1 MLSKRMKS
9 KSSYETV
16 INKSENEFQNTLNF
30 FPIGLIVLDR
40 ENDSKDYKI
49 KIVNS
54 YIFGLL
60 DIPKNLNMKIFKER
74 LEDFKQWENNH
85 LTEINLKEIIFNYKE
100 YKNFQSGTFISS
112 LSMIYVK
119 IKIVKK
125 NIFICMDN
133 YNDEKKGI
141 QNNLIKSL
149 KYQYIVTLYH
159 ELNNPLNALQNI
171 IEENLNDE
179 SQMEENSID
188 KSSKKNNINL
198 LVNLIKVFIDNFI
211 WYFKIIFDNSKNLI
225 INLKSKIN
233 LEFQFT
239 NILNHFCVLFE
250 YKEIQYTNDFS
261 FLKDKYIESNENYLD
276 NFLRGVYI
284 LLYHKIPRSSGFI
297 LKFNN
302 LSNNKVKLIF
312 EKLKINN
319 QIQNRKSRIINDID
333 FGFKEEFDFSKTVQT
348 IEMTKELLQNISEVL
363 NLKMKIYDEEDN
375 IILTII
381 LPYSIEEDEDEEINE
396 FQNKQ
401 NEKIFEVM
409 NRKLII
415 NINDNSK
422 YFDNVTSHI
431 NQRNSSNIFSSS
443 SKNFQLYNIKINDD
457 DLVNNNNNSKQYEK
471 LDIISLDDKSIM
483 NIKSF
488 TNLKSN
494 INNSEILKDSIF
506 EINPTK
512 TTKIKRKTFTYED
525 SLNIGDKLKRDKN
538 SYFAVGKLNNQ
549 RLFFNN
555 ENYEN
560 NLKEVP
566 LYHNKITG
574 KTSTRENSRFE
585 KRTSQ
590 FSTFEKKNS
599 LQNNNKNTDNLIEK
613 KKSYHKNYNTNSNNG
628 INKTFN
634 NNNNN
639 NISNNNN
646 NNNNNTS
653 NINTFNNNL
662 ENNNI
667 KNIKICHCRDILLCD
682 DETFNLKTIKNMLKK
697 LNIECDT
704 STNGK
709 ECIDSI
715 INKKKLKC
723 NCNKNYYKLIFL
735 DMMMPIM
742 NGLEAVKIIQKMI
755 DENEINN
762 DIKIIIIS
770 AHIEENLLKELKKI
784 NCIIETIKKP
794 LKKNKLNEILNNYY
808 FRK

>member
-1 MLSKRMKS
+1 MKS

-30 FPIGLIVLDR
+30 FPIGLIVLDK
-40 ENDSKDYKI
+40 ENDSKEYKI

-54 YIFGLL
+54 YIIGLL
-60 DIPKNLNMKIFKER
+60 DIPKNLDMKIFKER

-85 LTEINLKEIIFNYKE
+85 LTEINLKEIIFNYQK

-179 SQMEENSID
+179 SQIEENSFD
-188 KSSKKNNINL
+188 KRSKKNNINL

-239 NILNHFCVLFE
+239 NILNHFCILFE
-250 YKEIQYTNDFS
+250 YKEIQYTYDFS

-284 LLYHKIPRSSGFI
+284 LLYHKIPRKSGFKI
-297 LKFNN
+297 KFSN
-302 LSNNKVKLIF
+302 LSDNKVKLIF
-312 EKLKINN
+312 EKFKINN
-319 QIQNRKSRIINDID
+319 QMKNRKSRIINDID
-333 FGFKEEFDFSKTVQT
+333 FGFKEEFDFSKTIQT
-348 IEMTKELLQNISEVL
+348 IEMTKELLKNISEVL
-363 NLKMKIYDEEDN
+363 NLKMKIYDEDEN

-381 LPYSIEEDEDEEINE
+381 LPYSIEEDDNEEINE

-415 NINDNSK
+415 NINDDSK

-431 NQRNSSNIFSSS
+431 NQINSSNIHSSS
-443 SKNFQLYNIKINDD
+443 LNNYQLYNIKINDD
-457 DLVNNNNNSKQYEK
+457 NLVNKNNESKLNEN
-471 LDIISLDDKSIM
+471 LEIVSLDDKSI
-483 NIKSF
+483 IKRYN
-488 TNLKSN
+488 NLTSN
-494 INNSEILKDSIF
+494 INDSEISKDSII
-506 EINPTK
+506 EINPSK
-512 TTKIKRKTFTYED
+512 TTKIKRKILSYED
-525 SLNIGDKLKRDKN
+525 SLNIGDKLNRVKN
-538 SYFAVGKLNNQ
+538 SYFAVRKLSNKSV
-549 RLFFNN
+549 FFNK
-555 ENYEN
+555 EN
-560 NLKEVP
+560 NIKEVS
-566 LYHNKITG
+566 LYQNKITE

-585 KRTSQ
+585 KITSQ
-590 FSTFEKKNS
+590 FSTFEKKNTFH
-599 LQNNNKNTDNLIEK
+599 NNNKIQIYNNNTEDMFEK
-613 KKSYHKNYNTNSNNG
+613 KKSKHKNFNKISNNHH
-628 INKTFN
+628 NNNEFN
-634 NNNNN
+634 NNNKIISNNN
-639 NISNNNN
+639 NISKNNNN
-646 NNNNNTS
+646 KCNNHIENHTS
-653 NINTFNNNL
+653 S
-662 ENNNI
+662 NNI
-667 KNIKICHCRDILLCD
+667 KNSKICHCRDILLCD
-682 DETFNLKTIKNMLKK
+682 DETFNLTTIKNMLKK
-697 LNIECDT
+697 FNIECDT

-715 INKKKLKC
+715 INKKQLNC
-723 NCNKNYYKLIFL
+723 NCDKNYFKLIFL

-742 NGLEAVKIIQKMI
+742 NGLEAAKKIQNMI

-794 LKKNKLNEILNNYY
+794 LKKSKLKEILNVYY